1 MLDKRIKALGV
12 ENCYFPLFVSSD
24 RLKKEQNHV
33 EGFEAEV
40 AWVTKSGKKELNEPI
55 AVRPT
60 SETIMYP
67 AFSKWIRSFRD
78 LPLKINQWSNVVR
91 WEMTHCTPFI
101 RSREFLWQEGHTAFA
116 TREEAA
122 AEVLDILDIYKSVY
136 EDLLA
141 VPVVRGTKTES
152 EKFAG
157 ALYTTTVEGFVPA
170 TGRAIQGATSHCLGQ
185 NFAEMFDIKYEND
198 ERETKHVWQNS
209 WGLTTRTIGVMI
221 MVHSDDRGLVIP
233 PRVAPQEAVVV
244 PIFKKGHEAMVIE
257 EAEKLG
263 KELKD
268 AGYKVKVDSRTDKT
282 PGWKY
287 NEHELRGVCTRLEL
301 GPRDIENA
309 KVLCVR
315 RDTGQKIELN
325 RATAVAD
332 LRQVLEEMQESLL
345 ARAREELYSKIQRV
359 SNWEEF
365 MSTLNSKKLCLCP
378 WCKNASCEE
387 NVKSRSKKES
397 ENSEFNVQAADG
409 EGESLSGTAKSLC
422 IPFSAELDALGTSG
436 PSLQEEKCFAC
447 DEFAEV
453 LVLFGRSY

>member
-1 MLDKRIKALGV
+1 
-12 ENCYFPLFVSSD
+12 
-24 RLKKEQNHV
+24 
-33 EGFEAEV
+33 
-40 AWVTKSGKKELNEPI
+40 
-55 AVRPT
+55 
-60 SETIMYP
+60 
-67 AFSKWIRSFRD
+67 
-78 LPLKINQWSNVVR
+78 
-91 WEMTHCTPFI
+91 
-101 RSREFLWQEGHTAFA
+101 
-116 TREEAA
+116 
-122 AEVLDILDIYKSVY
+122 
-136 EDLLA
+136 
-141 VPVVRGTKTES
+141 
-152 EKFAG
+152 
-157 ALYTTTVEGFVPA
+157 
-170 TGRAIQGATSHCLGQ
+170 
-185 NFAEMFDIKYEND
+185 
-198 ERETKHVWQNS
+198 
-209 WGLTTRTIGVMI
+209 MI

-397 ENSEFNVQAADG
+397 EVSTG
-409 EGESLSGTAKSLC
+409 MHHRIPRLSRSHTARL
-422 IPFSAELDALGTSG
+422 I
-436 PSLQEEKCFAC
+436 
-447 DEFAEV
+447 
-453 LVLFGRSY
+453 